1 MFALHTQL
9 YTKHLENLKAIL
21 EKAISWQAEAK
32 LQDDAILQARLA
44 LDMFPFVSQVRF
56 TTNYAKSAIA
66 TYVGETAP
74 SFTDDEK
81 TLVQLI
87 ERIDKTLAYI
97 ASVSL
102 SSLKDDLDTRLVPLA
117 WMPGKGIVARY
128 YVEEYALSNFFFHYT
143 TAYDILRHYGLQI
156 GKGDYLG
163 NVSLKDLA

>member
-1 MFALHTQL
+1 M
-9 YTKHLENLKAIL
+9 
-21 EKAISWQAEAK
+21 
-32 LQDDAILQARLA
+32 
-44 LDMFPFVSQVRF
+44 
-56 TTNYAKSAIA
+56 
-66 TYVGETAP
+66 GEAP

-128 YVEEYALSNFFFHYT
+128 YVEEYALSNF
-143 TAYDILRHYGLQI
+143 
-156 GKGDYLG
+156 
-163 NVSLKDLA
+163 